1 MDDEG
6 DMAVHVGGEL
16 AERTDE
22 GVLLGKAVCPLPT
35 GTHHELQV
43 VHHHVGDVV
52 DVHGMGHGLGKRK
65 KQLCSS
71 VLFSSV
77 LFNSRDYLLLH
88 NQESPYARHPIFW
101 KFPNVAF

>member
-1 MDDEG
+1 MDDKG

-16 AERTDE
+16 AERADE

-52 DVHGMGHGLGKRK
+52 DIHGVGHGLGKEK
-65 KQLCSS
+65 N
-71 VLFSSV
+71 
-77 LFNSRDYLLLH
+77 NS
-88 NQESPYARHPIFW
+88 A
-101 KFPNVAF
+101 V